1 MSAALD
7 LSSLQKAIAQLDEAI
22 ALSRSDLAA
31 ANPRLA
37 LHLRAA
43 AIQAF
48 EFTYELSIKTL
59 KRFLEATEANP
70 SAVEEMSF
78 NEMIRRGYEL
88 ALLQA
93 EIAAWR
99 AFRRDRGTTSHA
111 YDEAKALIV
120 FEAIPAFATEAK
132 FLLAQIRERQERAG

>member
-1 MSAALD
+1 MSAGLD

-22 ALSRSDLAA
+22 AFCRSDLAT

-37 LHLRAA
+37 VHLRAA

-48 EFTYELSIKTL
+48 EFTYELSIKSL

-78 NEMIRRGYEL
+78 NEMIRRG
-88 ALLQA
+88 
-93 EIAAWR
+93 
-99 AFRRDRGTTSHA
+99 S
-111 YDEAKALIV
+111 
-120 FEAIPAFATEAK
+120 
-132 FLLAQIRERQERAG
+132 

>member
-22 ALSRSDLAA
+22 AFSRSDLAA

-88 ALLQA
+88 GLLQA

-132 FLLAQIRERQERAG
+132 FLLAQIQERQERAG

>member
-22 ALSRSDLAA
+22 AFSRSDLAG

-37 LHLRAA
+37 VHLRAA

-78 NEMIRRGYEL
+78 NELIRRGYEL
-88 ALLQA
+88 GLLQA
-93 EIAAWR
+93 EMAAWR
-99 AFRRDRGTTSHA
+99 AFRRDRGTTSQT

-132 FLLAQIRERQERAG
+132 FLFAQIRERQERIG

>member
-1 MSAALD
+1 MIGALD
-7 LSSLQKAIAQLDEAI
+7 FSSLQKAIAQLDEAI
-22 ALSRSDLAA
+22 AFSDSDLVAA
-31 ANPRLA
+31 HPRLA

-48 EFTYELSIKTL
+48 EFTYELSVKSL

-70 SAVEEMSF
+70 SAVDEMSF
-78 NEMIRRGYEL
+78 SEMIRRGYEL
-88 ALLQA
+88 GLLQA

-111 YDEAKALIV
+111 YDEAKAAAV
-120 FEAIPAFATEAK
+120 FQAIPAFATEAK
-132 FLLAQIRERQERAG
+132 FLLAQIKERQERSR

>member
-22 ALSRSDLAA
+22 AFSRSDLAT

-88 ALLQA
+88 GLLQA

-120 FEAIPAFATEAK
+120 FEATPAFATEAK